1 MGTVESEDQM
11 AKKNSF
17 NNPVVPKRPGAF
29 EVWRIRRAGRKDA
42 RRNRTLMDFTRT
54 QAVNEF
60 ESFSQRGEIALNDW
74 LLRVT
79 SPYVTGNS
87 RIEAE
92 LELLFTKIDKQKSN
106 MGKTGRQQ
114 KASSLRLASLEQE
127 ESDLRS
133 QFAANK
139 ETGLALIRRADEVKP
154 LWENLYRQKVAIYNQ
169 ARSRKLKVEVE
180 AASAEIPV
188 YRSVPETELDQ
199 FEKELPVRKTR

>member
-1 MGTVESEDQM
+1 V

-17 NNPVVPKRPGAF
+17 NNPIVPKKPSAF
-29 EVWRIRRAGRKDA
+29 EVLRIRRAGRKDA

-92 LELLFTKIDKQKSN
+92 LDLLFTKIDKQKTN

-114 KASSLRLASLEQE
+114 KAASLRLASLEQE

-133 QFAANK
+133 QYAANK

-188 YRSVPETELDQ
+188 YRTVPETELDQ
-199 FEKELPVRKTR
+199 FEKELPLRKSR

>member
-1 MGTVESEDQM
+1 M

-17 NNPVVPKRPGAF
+17 NNPIVPKRPGWW
-29 EVWRIRRAGRKDA
+29 EVSRIRRAGRKDA

-54 QAVNEF
+54 QAVNEY
-60 ESFSQRGEIALNDW
+60 EAFSQRGEIALNDW

-92 LELLFTKIDKQKSN
+92 LNLLFTKLDKQKAN

-114 KASSLRLASLEQE
+114 KAAATRLAALEQE

-169 ARSRKLKVEVE
+169 SRARKLKVEVE

-188 YRSVPETELDQ
+188 YRSVAETELEQ
-199 FEKELPVRKTR
+199 FEKELPERKTR

>member
-1 MGTVESEDQM
+1 V
-11 AKKNSF
+11 AKKNTF
-17 NNPVVPKRPGAF
+17 NNPILPKKPGSF

-42 RRNRTLMDFTRT
+42 KRNRTLMDFTRT

-92 LELLFTKIDKQKSN
+92 LNLLFTKLSKQEAN

-114 KASSLRLASLEQE
+114 KAATNRLAALEQE

-133 QFAANK
+133 QYAANK
-139 ETGLALIRRADEVKP
+139 ETGLSLIRRADEVKP

-169 ARSRKLKVEVE
+169 ARSRKLKIEVE

-188 YRSVPETELDQ
+188 YRSVADTELDQ
-199 FEKELPVRKTR
+199 FDRELPERKTR